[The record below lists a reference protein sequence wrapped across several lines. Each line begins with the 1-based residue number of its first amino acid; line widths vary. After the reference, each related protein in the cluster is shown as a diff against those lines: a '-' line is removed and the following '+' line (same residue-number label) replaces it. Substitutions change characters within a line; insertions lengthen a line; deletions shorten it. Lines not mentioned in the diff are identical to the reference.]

1 MKLLRS
7 SFWLHSIFYTFLQR
21 FSLLFFGTFSYF
33 ILVRSVST
41 QQFAVWALY
50 LAIFTMFEMIK
61 QGLLRNPMIRFMGM
75 QEYAD
80 KKNVVQS
87 VGLLINIA
95 ISLFAILLIT
105 FFNTSISGFLNTPEL
120 KPLFYWSILFI
131 LLLIPFNHLE
141 VVMQSQMQFQPMFQ
155 VYFLRQGSFFA
166 AIFFIWLLKKDWLTI
181 PVVVILQ
188 ILSLLLG
195 VLLLWIKSRAYH
207 LKKFHYEGKTLKEML
222 HFGKYIFGTNLFASV
237 SRSLDRFVTANAIPD
252 AVVRNNFISYYDAT
266 QRVNMLLD
274 VPSLA
279 IADVL
284 FPKNVQAS
292 EEDGMAKVKYYFE
305 RMCGVLLAIIIPFS
319 LFIFI
324 FPKFIILV
332 LSGSQYYPAA
342 PILQLTILFCI
353 VRPLSYQFGSTLDAI
368 GKPKVNFW
376 VNFGML
382 SLNLVFSY
390 FFLSRFGGIGAAYAT
405 MLTYTIAGTAMYIVM
420 NRTIHVQGT
429 EILRYFIQTY
439 KDAWG
444 FGMKFIRKSNEK
456 A

>member
-1 MKLLRS
+1 
-7 SFWLHSIFYTFLQR
+7 
-21 FSLLFFGTFSYF
+21 
-33 ILVRSVST
+33 
-41 QQFAVWALY
+41 
-50 LAIFTMFEMIK
+50 MFEMIK
-61 QGLLRNPMIRFMGM
+61 QGLLRNPMVRFMGM

-80 KKNVVQS
+80 KKYVVQS
-87 VGLLINIA
+87 VGLLINIV
-95 ISLFAILLIT
+95 ISLLAIFLIL
-105 FFNTSISGFLNTPEL
+105 FFNSGITGFLNTPEL
-120 KPLFYWSILFI
+120 QPLFYWSILFI

-166 AIFFIWLLKKDWLTI
+166 AIFLLWFFKKDWLTI
-181 PVVVILQ
+181 PTVVILQ
-188 ILSLLLG
+188 IISLFLG
-195 VLLLWIKSRAYH
+195 VILLWLKSRAYH
-207 LKKFHYEGKTLKEML
+207 LKKFHYEAKTLKEML

-252 AVVRNNFISYYDAT
+252 AVIRNNYISYYDAT

-292 EEDGMAKVKYYFE
+292 EEDGMGKVKYYFE

-342 PILQLTILFCI
+342 PILQMTILFSM

-368 GKPKVNFW
+368 GKPKVNFL
-376 VNFGML
+376 VNLGML
-382 SLNLVFSY
+382 SFNLVFSY
-390 FFLSRFGGIGAAYAT
+390 FFLSHFGGIGAAYST
-405 MLTYTIAGTAMYIVM
+405 MLTYTVAGIAMYLVM
-420 NRTIHVQGT
+420 RRTVHVQGS
-429 EILRYFIQTY
+429 EIMKYFLQTY
-439 KDAWG
+439 KDAWA